1 MQDSLTVRPM
11 KTFVLRFAAAILRT
25 LLRIRYRVRIEGIEN
40 LASENAVLV
49 LPNHVALI
57 DPVILTAFFAPSKIL
72 SPLVSETYYSIPAF
86 KPLFDL
92 AGAVAIADIKRG
104 AGTA

>member
-1 MQDSLTVRPM
+1 M
-11 KTFVLRFAAAILRT
+11 KSPVLRFAAFLLRT
-25 LLRIRYRVRIEGIEN
+25 VLRIRYRVRIEGIEN
-40 LASENAVLV
+40 LASDGAVLV